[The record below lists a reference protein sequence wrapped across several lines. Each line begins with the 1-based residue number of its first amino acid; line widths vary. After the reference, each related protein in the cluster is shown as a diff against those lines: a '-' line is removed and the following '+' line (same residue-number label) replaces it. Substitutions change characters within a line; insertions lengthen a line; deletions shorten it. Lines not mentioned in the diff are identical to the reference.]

1 MQPDPRWGTCLKF
14 WNTMHLLSFWGTGVG
29 EGCVRG
35 RKCGGGARRGN
46 WGIFPFILGG
56 GLVVLLAVNSPT
68 VPGSPGQAGLPLSPT
83 RSGTTSPSPSVQ
95 ATGNKQGERSEGCGQ
110 EGLSGEDSKAD
121 THPALLCCLPAPL
134 TFPGSFQEGSA
145 GVELP
150 QGPRGT
156 TVPLCGYVLG
166 DPDGKFY
173 FYQVPL
179 DIWINSSKSPSLPTS
194 VLRVQEDQS

>member
-1 MQPDPRWGTCLKF
+1 MR
-14 WNTMHLLSFWGTGVG
+14 
-29 EGCVRG
+29 
-35 RKCGGGARRGN
+35 A
-46 WGIFPFILGG
+46 
-56 GLVVLLAVNSPT
+56 
-68 VPGSPGQAGLPLSPT
+68 
-83 RSGTTSPSPSVQ
+83 
-95 ATGNKQGERSEGCGQ
+95 GQ

-194 VLRVQEDQS
+194 VLRVQEDRS

>member
-1 MQPDPRWGTCLKF
+1 MSEVLEH
-14 WNTMHLLSFWGTGVG
+14 NASSELLGHRGGGGVCQR
-29 EGCVRG
+29 EEVRG
-35 RKCGGGARRGN
+35 GCEEGELGNLPLYPGGWACCSPG
-46 WGIFPFILGG
+46 
-56 GLVVLLAVNSPT
+56 VNSPT